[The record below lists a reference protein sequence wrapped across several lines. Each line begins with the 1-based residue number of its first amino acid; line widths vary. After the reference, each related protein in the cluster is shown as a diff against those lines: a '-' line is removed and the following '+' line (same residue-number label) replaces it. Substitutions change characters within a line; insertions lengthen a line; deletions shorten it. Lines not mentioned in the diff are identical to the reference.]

1 MKAKTIF
8 VSAIGLLLVLNTAC
22 SQNDDKRS
30 TEIQKEVKVENV
42 NGVKTVTITTIEN
55 GVKTK
60 EAFTGEEADRKL
72 AELEGEKKS
81 SSEETTEEEV
91 EKKIEVSVDEE
102 TGAKKVVITKR
113 TNGNDSVELYEGS
126 EAEEV
131 LHELEGEMEL
141 NDGQNM
147 VIKTKEVKR
156 TTVKKTE
163 DVDI

>member
-8 VSAIGLLLVLNTAC
+8 VSAIGLLLVLNAAC

-42 NGVKTVTITTIEN
+42 NGVKTLTITTIEN

-72 AELEGEKKS
+72 AELEGENKP
-81 SSEETTEEEV
+81 SSEETTEEDV

-102 TGAKKVVITKR
+102 TGANKVVITKR
-113 TNGNDSVELYEGS
+113 TNGNESVEVYEGI
-126 EAEEV
+126 EAEEF